1 MAKKY
6 WTFKGQRIPVRKA
19 KIQRKVSINS
29 DFNRVVRLTG
39 RVNKR
44 INTINIKYGKNS
56 WATNKLLSRLDVK
69 GIEVVK
75 GGKIKIPKNLSG
87 KKLELVESALKKF
100 LNMKTSSVQGIE
112 STIKKQVKNI
122 QTALSDEDLKITKN
136 EAETLYNFFDDPD
149 FKSITEIIP
158 PSDLW
163 RLLSDAKERNLSED
177 GFIKLINNYIDY
189 RNDEDIKNQLSG
201 IYNKYVVV

>member
-19 KIQRKVSINS
+19 KIQRRVSINS

-44 INTINIKYGKNS
+44 INTINIKYGKGS
-56 WATNKLLSRLDVK
+56 WATSKLLSRLDVK

-100 LNMKTSSVQGIE
+100 LNMKTSSVKGIE

-122 QTALSDEDLKITKN
+122 QTSLSDETKEITKG
-136 EAETLYNFFDDPD
+136 EAETLYSFFEDPD
-149 FKSITEIIP
+149 FKSITELIP

-163 RLLSDAKERNLSED
+163 RLLSDAKEKNLSED
-177 GFIKLINNYIDY
+177 GFTKLISNYIDY
-189 RNDEDIKNQLSG
+189 GNDEDIKKQLSG